1 MSQNVTRTF
10 QFNYPFWMDDMKDW
24 LRSLPDS
31 PDMDKS
37 KELFAAML
45 RENES
50 LVHAMRIIGAD
61 MRGYDQLAS
70 ILVTSPALA
79 GNAIIAENSRRS
91 SVLANLT
98 PCASHE
104 SLTPME
110 INIQAHGHSQNSST
124 QSEQQHSRN
133 GKHQRGKRGGKL
145 VKTKQL
151 GQQCPVAQTPSV
163 VSSSKHPSPPIASSS
178 ATIFIGT
185 TSNSV
190 DTPAQRLQ
198 QSHQHI
204 LQKMEYEEKFPSL
217 PPTKKIEQS
226 TSSPLV

>member
-31 PDMDKS
+31 PDMVKS

-79 GNAIIAENSRRS
+79 GNAIIAENSR
-91 SVLANLT
+91 
-98 PCASHE
+98 
-104 SLTPME
+104 
-110 INIQAHGHSQNSST
+110 
-124 QSEQQHSRN
+124 
-133 GKHQRGKRGGKL
+133 
-145 VKTKQL
+145 
-151 GQQCPVAQTPSV
+151 
-163 VSSSKHPSPPIASSS
+163 
-178 ATIFIGT
+178 
-185 TSNSV
+185 
-190 DTPAQRLQ
+190 
-198 QSHQHI
+198 
-204 LQKMEYEEKFPSL
+204 
-217 PPTKKIEQS
+217 
-226 TSSPLV
+226 